1 MQRVEIPDQ
10 NVRSFFQARSAAV
23 DKAGELLSRPVIVA
37 WKDDREGRYAPDIPG
52 AMGDRWHVY
61 GEHNDGVLEL
71 EVANDYHFIFTDA
84 EGFEE
89 PDLNLTTLEDNGMRF
104 MCLNDACTDED
115 REKMGYF
122 AGGGVGG

>member
-10 NVRSFFQARSAAV
+10 NVKSFFQARTAAV
-23 DKAGELLSRPVIVA
+23 DKAGELLARPVIVA

-52 AMGDRWHVY
+52 ATGDRWHVY

-89 PDLNLTTLEDNGMRF
+89 PDLNLTTLEDNGTRF

-122 AGGGVGG
+122 AGGGLGG